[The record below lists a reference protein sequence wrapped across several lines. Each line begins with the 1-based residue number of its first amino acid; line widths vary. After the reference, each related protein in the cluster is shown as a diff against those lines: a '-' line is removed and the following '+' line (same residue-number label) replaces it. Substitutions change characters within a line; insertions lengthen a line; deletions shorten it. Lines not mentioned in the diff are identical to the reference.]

1 MDKNMEHEME
11 TGDIHGLYMGCWHE
25 SMLEAGFP
33 YCSPV
38 VETAV
43 CHVCSRNV
51 TLVELFFRFLN
62 DCHPNGPQTS

>member
-11 TGDIHGLYMGCWHE
+11 TGVIHGVVGMSLCWR
-25 SMLEAGFP
+25 LAF
-33 YCSPV
+33 PV

-51 TLVELFFRFLN
+51 TLVAFFQI
-62 DCHPNGPQTS
+62 PE